1 MLFRSHKKKKKLT
14 PKIRRSNIQSQ
25 DKTFDNRTI
34 QSFKFTTWPV
44 TEKVLKTNPFLSRLF
59 RTYDEMKG
67 SADDLYRYAEPLM
80 EEEIL
85 IYDKLPSLVQRIEV
99 KNKLQMSLAPTRG
112 GFLWPGNEPFKFQ
125 FPQLSQYFQKL
136 QKLGFFKIGRASC
149 RERV

>member
-1 MLFRSHKKKKKLT
+1 M
-14 PKIRRSNIQSQ
+14 
-25 DKTFDNRTI
+25 
-34 QSFKFTTWPV
+34 
-44 TEKVLKTNPFLSRLF
+44 LKTNPFLSRLF
-59 RTYDEMKG
+59 RTYNEMKG

-136 QKLGFFKIGRASC
+136 QKLGFFK
-149 RERV
+149 